1 MKAALQLVTDFY
13 GDQKAQRSGV
23 PKINHIREGL
33 IVLSELS
40 AWAASYSVFCLHP
53 LVQNDEDYIDGLHAI
68 KKAGI
73 NAKIAGHVVEYR
85 HLANGW
91 LSDKVI
97 SASPVMLNGE
107 PKLSPSN
114 IVNDALR
121 ADKVQNRADF
131 ELYHK
136 GTHPRS
142 AELDVYFKVWLDKLG
157 ISEDRYQE
165 LVHKMKTRVS
175 WVKDKDGNKV

>member
-1 MKAALQLVTDFY
+1 LKKELAAITEFY
-13 GDQKAQRSGV
+13 GDRKAERSGV
-23 PKINHIREGL
+23 PLINHIHEGL
-33 IVLSELS
+33 IVLSEIS

-53 LVQNDEDYIDGLHAI
+53 IIQADENYIDGMNIL
-68 KKAGI
+68 K
-73 NAKIAGHVVEYR
+73 NATTVKVAAHTVEYR

-91 LSDKVI
+91 LSDKVDDDM
-97 SASPVMLNGE
+97 MLHGM

-136 GTHPRS
+136 ATHPRS
-142 AELDVYFKVWLDKLG
+142 KQLDLYFRVWLDTLG

-165 LVHKMKTRVS
+165 LVHKMKTRTG